1 MIHKYLVCAK
11 NQIYLQSKS
20 IDSYNSIGKVIE
32 LYIPLREFWE
42 LEKDISNMN
51 YMVSLDEPQSEITS
65 FYKDILWKCGKYAL
79 KENDRLWL
87 LENGKSRS
95 KTSILS

>member
-20 IDSYNSIGKVIE
+20 VESYATIGKVIE
-32 LYIPLREFWE
+32 LYIPLRDFWE
-42 LEKDISNMN
+42 LEKKVNDMN

-65 FYKDILWKCGKYAL
+65 FYKDILWRCGRYAL
-79 KENDRLWL
+79 KENDRQWL
-87 LENGKSRS
+87 FDNGKSRS
-95 KTSILS
+95 KTSVIS